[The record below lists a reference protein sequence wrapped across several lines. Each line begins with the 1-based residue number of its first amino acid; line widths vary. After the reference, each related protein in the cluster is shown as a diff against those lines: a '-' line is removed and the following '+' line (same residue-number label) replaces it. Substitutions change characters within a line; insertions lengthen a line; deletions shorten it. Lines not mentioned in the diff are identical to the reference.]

1 MYPNFNNYDKYPEIG
16 VKGFGKGSSAAGWD
30 NINQM
35 IRSRVE
41 GKERAVITLEIY
53 PGAREEEILS
63 GLFEVCDCAFAAE
76 ECMISKEEY
85 REKIQPSLTD
95 DRVFGYMSDAELSEF
110 YDGGKIREMRKRI
123 DGITSGVILVYGT
136 GASLIADGDL
146 LIYADLAR
154 WEIQTRYKAGAANF
168 HSDNGDA
175 PFLSKYKQGFFL
187 EWRYADRLKVSLFEK
202 IDVLL
207 DTNTEGEPKA
217 VTGEAFREGL
227 SQASRRPFRLVPYF
241 DPGVW
246 GGQWMKTVCDL
257 PRDRENFAW
266 SFDGVPEENSLYLRI
281 DGVRIEIPA
290 IDLVLYRP
298 KELLGERVYDRF
310 GAEFPIRFDFLD
322 TMGGQN
328 LSLQV
333 HPLTSYIQKTF
344 GMKYTQDE
352 SYYILDCEDD
362 ACVYLG
368 LKTGIN
374 KDDMLSDLR
383 AAQAGGAPFP
393 AEKYVNKFPAK
404 KHDHFLIPAGTV
416 HCSGA
421 NSMVLEISAT
431 PYIFTFKLWDW
442 GRLGL
447 DGLPRPIHI
456 DHGEKVIQWDRT
468 TEWVKNN
475 LVGQNCVISDGEVK
489 EEHTGLHPLEFIETR
504 RHTFG
509 GDIAAMHNTNGSVHV
524 LNLVEG
530 EEAEVF
536 SPDGA
541 FEPFTVHYAET
552 FVIPESVGEYGIRA
566 TGKSKDQKLMTI
578 QASVRE

>member
-1 MYPNFNNYDKYPEIG
+1 MYPDFHNYDKYPEIA
-16 VKGFGKGSSAAGWD
+16 VKGFEDSAIEGWESIRGLISS
-30 NINQM
+30 
-35 IRSRVE
+35 
-41 GKERAVITLEIY
+41 RAKDAEKYVVTLEMY
-53 PGAREEEILS
+53 PGAREDEILE
-63 GLFEVCDCAFAAE
+63 GLFDVYSCAFAAE
-76 ECMISKEEY
+76 DCMISKEEY
-85 REKIQPSLTD
+85 AKRIAPTLTD
-95 DRVFGYMSDAELSEF
+95 DRVFGYMSHAELSEF
-110 YDGGKIREMRKRI
+110 YRADAVEAMRERI
-123 DGITSGVILVYGT
+123 ESVCEGVILVYGT
-136 GASLIADGDL
+136 GASLITKGDL

-154 WEIQTRYKAGAANF
+154 WEIQTRYKAGMPNF
-168 HSDNGDA
+168 HSDNGGA

-187 EWRYADRLKVSLFEK
+187 EWRYADRLKVSLFDK
-202 IDVLL
+202 IDYLL
-207 DTNTEGEPKA
+207 DTNVADQPKT
-217 VTGEAFREGL
+217 VTGEAFFTGL
-227 SQASRRPFRLVPYF
+227 DRAAKRPFRLVPYF

-257 PRDRENFAW
+257 PKDRENFAW
-266 SFDGVPEENSLYLRI
+266 SFDGVPEENSLYFRF
-281 DGVRIEIPA
+281 GKVRIEVPA

-298 KELLGERVYDRF
+298 EQLLGERVYKRF

-333 HPLTSYIQKTF
+333 HPLTEYIRKTF
-344 GMKYTQDE
+344 GMEYTQDE
-352 SYYILDCEDD
+352 SYYILDCEED

-368 LKTGIN
+368 LKTGID
-374 KDDMLSDLR
+374 KDAMLSDLR
-383 AAQAGGAPFP
+383 KAQAGGAPFP

-456 DHGEKVIQWDRT
+456 DHGEKVIQWYRD

-475 LVGQNCVISDGEVK
+475 LVGQTYVISDGEVK
-489 EEHTGLHPLEFIETR
+489 EEHTGLHELEFIETR

-509 GDIAAMHNTNGSVHV
+509 GNIAALHNTDGSVNV

-536 SPDGA
+536 SPDGT
-541 FEPFTVHYAET
+541 FEPFVVHYAET

-566 TGKSKDQKLMTI
+566 TEKSKDQKLMTI
-578 QASVRE
+578 RASVRE